1 MINLATIYKED
12 ISTCD
17 YQYLYFSDEEP
28 PSPKLNSTLQGVSAC
43 PGDRHKFECTAL
55 YSHNITW
62 TSDEYIGGRM
72 VVTSTSPIGTPL
84 KASGNYTDTYA
95 VLDNEGQ
102 VNGGLQLTSSLY
114 IVISPSIMERN
125 HTITC
130 LNGDLET
137 QQSVTFRMAGR

>member
-1 MINLATIYKED
+1 M
-12 ISTCD
+12 
-17 YQYLYFSDEEP
+17 
-28 PSPKLNSTLQGVSAC
+28 C
-43 PGDRHKFECTAL
+43 PGDRHQFECTAL
-55 YSHNITW
+55 YSHNIEW
-62 TSDEYIGGRM
+62 ISDEYIGDRI
-72 VVTSTSPIGTPL
+72 VVTSSSPIGIPL

-114 IVISPSIMERN
+114 IVISLSIMERN

-130 LNGDLET
+130 LNGDLGT